1 MKIGKTTPFY
11 QKYRNFILY
20 ALIGILSTGLEFAV
34 YFLLCRF
41 MPYLVANVIGFLG
54 GVLCSYLLN
63 RNINFKVLDKAMS
76 RFLLFLTVQLIC
88 LALSTIILY
97 LLVDLAKIDKMIAKG
112 ITLIPIA
119 VLPYFLN
126 KKITFGNLDRK
137 KPKT

>member
-1 MKIGKTTPFY
+1 MSTGKASLFY

-20 ALIGILSTGLEFAV
+20 ALFGVLSTGLEFAV

-41 MPYLVANVIGFLG
+41 MSYLVANVVALLC
-54 GVLCSYLLN
+54 GVVCSYLLN
-63 RNINFKVLDKAMS
+63 RNINFRVFDKAMS
-76 RFLLFLTVQLIC
+76 RFMLFLTVQFFC

-97 LLVDLAKIDKMIAKG
+97 LLVDLARIDKLIAKG
-112 ITLIPIA
+112 FTLIPIA

-137 KPKT
+137 KTKA